1 MQMVLQVPPFGTCP
15 PSSQSNGH
23 NINPDNTDNTITSVG
38 DQLTSLSLQCLK
50 GGLARTQHGS
60 DNTSNMIKIRKCLFT
75 PAFGVN
81 STEIA
86 PCFWCG

>member
-38 DQLTSLSLQCLK
+38 DQFTSLSLQCLK

-60 DNTSNMIKIRKCLFT
+60 DDTSNMIKKKIIKDESSTVGNLFVM
-75 PAFGVN
+75 F
-81 STEIA
+81 
-86 PCFWCG
+86 